1 MSAVPEARMMI
12 LLAALTALGATQ
24 ESEAQELARVEN
36 TRQPVRL
43 WMSNDR
49 RYREGDRVRIQV
61 DADGDR
67 VLLVLNY
74 APTGRLRVL
83 FPLDPRDDTRIEPG
97 PAMMSA
103 VRRPTPLSAPAGTGP
118 DSSTPR
124 WPMSH
129 GGSTTSY
136 WRIAGT

>member
-61 DADGDR
+61 DADADGF
-67 VLLVLNY
+67 LLVLNY
-74 APTGRLRVL
+74 DPTGRLRVL
-83 FPLDPRDDTRIEPG
+83 FPLDPRDDTRLEAG
-97 PAMMSA
+97 RRFE
-103 VRRPTPLSAPAGTGP
+103 VRSVGAGAAERAGRDEHCVVYTG
-118 DSSTPR
+118 
-124 WPMSH
+124 
-129 GGSTTSY
+129 
-136 WRIAGT
+136 A